1 MKKSLT
7 VIIVVLL
14 VIASFVAGYAI
25 QYNTQK
31 HNISG
36 NFVTVVDDDNNV
48 VSVKQPVN
56 RIVSLAPSCTQIAFA
71 LGLGS
76 KIVGDTIYDNFP
88 NATKNITKIGGV
100 TNISIDKIVNLT
112 PNLVL
117 AYPLNYA
124 QSLQQLKS
132 LGIPVLILDPKNLQG
147 IIHDLYLVGYVTGTY
162 SNASII
168 AGKINSWLYSLY
180 NVTSTIQNKEKLFYL
195 GWYPQLWTAG
205 EETFINEMIVL
216 AGGINIA
223 STGYSWFIM
232 SKEYLIMENPQW
244 IILSQDQKY
253 LIPQIE
259 NDSSLANITAI
270 KDRNFIILNDY
281 LIQEPGPQIFI
292 GIEMI
297 FQTIY
302 PQYSSNIP
310 KLTMQDIFPGYT

>member
-310 KLTMQDIFPGYT
+310 KLTMQDIFQGYT

>member
-1 MKKSLT
+1 
-7 VIIVVLL
+7 
-14 VIASFVAGYAI
+14 GYAI

-292 GIEMI
+292 GIEII

>member
-71 LGLGS
+71 LGLGN

-270 KDRNFIILNDY
+270 NDRNFIILNDY

>member
-71 LGLGS
+71 LGLGN

>member
-292 GIEMI
+292 GIEII

>member
-1 MKKSLT
+1 
-7 VIIVVLL
+7 
-14 VIASFVAGYAI
+14 
-25 QYNTQK
+25 
-31 HNISG
+31 
-36 NFVTVVDDDNNV
+36 
-48 VSVKQPVN
+48 
-56 RIVSLAPSCTQIAFA
+56 PSCTQIAFA

>member
-88 NATKNITKIGGV
+88 NATKNITKIGGI

-205 EETFINEMIVL
+205 EDTFINEMIVL